1 DLEGFVFEDSDNKDE
16 DDEDPYCPTIR
27 LSSSDKKNYNR
38 VLYDGPWI
46 VANHVLTNAQRVGIS
61 TKVDDVMLRT
71 TRVKYVRVCV
81 EVNLTKPLMSKFRLH
96 RRVWLIVYEG
106 LSMMETNVDP
116 AQPMGES

>member
-1 DLEGFVFEDSDNKDE
+1 MIDRVIVSVQLPKLYHE
-16 DDEDPYCPTIR
+16 YY
-27 LSSSDKKNYNR
+27 DKIILLK
-38 VLYDGPWI
+38 I
-46 VANHVLTNAQRVGIS
+46 AQRVGRS

-106 LSMMETNVDP
+106 LSMVCFMCGCYGHTLDNCHLYPEPSMEMETNVDP
-116 AQPMGES
+116 AQPMGQS